1 VVTLL
6 TTALLIRNIVMG
18 HADFAFELQI
28 TIWLWFTVLFANFAE
43 AVAEGRGRRRPIRC
57 DRLARKPAPSGFCL
71 RTMPNSMKACP
82 PISLTQ
88 AILLFAKLATSFPVM
103 VR

>member
-1 VVTLL
+1 MFVLEVVTLL

-43 AVAEGRGRRRPIRC
+43 AVAEGGEGAGRYVATDSHGNPRQ
-57 DRLARKPAPSGFCL
+57 AASVSGQC
-71 RTMPNSMKACP
+71 RT
-82 PISLTQ
+82 L
-88 AILLFAKLATSFPVM
+88 
-103 VR
+103 